1 MTRRRTTGTLP
12 PAYGEPVRDED
23 TFRLRVPPRRG
34 TGGMGNGAPP
44 ASRSGSRAGSR
55 SGPASG
61 SRSGS
66 ASRSRSRSVSVPRS
80 RSAARSRVRRRQ
92 RNRRRA
98 LSLTV
103 LVLAAVA
110 GAALLVGRPW
120 QHGGGPADAAPAPS
134 DTAPAGGPDNASEPL
149 EDAPEPTP
157 SPTPTPSA
165 EAEAEAEAD
174 GGTDADAPRAED
186 IPASGPGTFTVA
198 RAGVT
203 SKGKGSAYR
212 VEVEN
217 GIGVDP
223 DRAAED
229 IAAILADPRGWSH
242 GGERS
247 FRQVADG
254 SAGLVIRIATPATT
268 DRMCGAY
275 GLNTRGEVNCRG
287 GEKVMVN
294 LKRWQ
299 LGSPQFDGPVSE
311 YRALIV
317 NHEVGHW
324 LGRGHETCPGKG
336 RPAPAMM
343 QQIDGLK
350 GCVANAWPYDA
361 KGRYL
366 SGPKVP

>member
-1 MTRRRTTGTLP
+1 
-12 PAYGEPVRDED
+12 
-23 TFRLRVPPRRG
+23 
-34 TGGMGNGAPP
+34 
-44 ASRSGSRAGSR
+44 
-55 SGPASG
+55 
-61 SRSGS
+61 
-66 ASRSRSRSVSVPRS
+66 
-80 RSAARSRVRRRQ
+80 
-92 RNRRRA
+92 
-98 LSLTV
+98 SLAV
-103 LVLAAVA
+103 LVLAVVA

-120 QHGGGPADAAPAPS
+120 LHGGGPADAAPGPS
-134 DTAPAGGPDNASEPL
+134 RTAPETGPDNASKPL
-149 EDAPEPTP
+149 EDAPDPTP
-157 SPTPTPSA
+157 PPTPTPTPSA
-165 EAEAEAEAD
+165 SAD
-174 GGTDADAPRAED
+174 TDASREGDALGPED

-203 SKGKGSAYR
+203 STGRGSAYR
-212 VEVEN
+212 VEVED

-223 DRAAED
+223 DRAAAD
-229 IAAILADPRGWSH
+229 IAAVLADPRGWSH

-247 FRQVADG
+247 FRQVSDG

-268 DRMCGAY
+268 DRMCGEY

-324 LGRGHETCPGKG
+324 LGRGHETCPGEG

-366 SGPKVP
+366 GGPKVP

>member
-1 MTRRRTTGTLP
+1 M
-12 PAYGEPVRDED
+12 
-23 TFRLRVPPRRG
+23 
-34 TGGMGNGAPP
+34 
-44 ASRSGSRAGSR
+44 
-55 SGPASG
+55 
-61 SRSGS
+61 
-66 ASRSRSRSVSVPRS
+66 
-80 RSAARSRVRRRQ
+80 
-92 RNRRRA
+92 
-98 LSLTV
+98 
-103 LVLAAVA
+103 LVLAVVA

-120 QHGGGPADAAPAPS
+120 LHGDGPADAAP
-134 DTAPAGGPDNASEPL
+134 APAGGPDNASEPL

-157 SPTPTPSA
+157 PPTPAPSA
-165 EAEAEAEAD
+165 SA
-174 GGTDADAPRAED
+174 GTHASQEGDALGPED

-203 SKGKGSAYR
+203 SKGRGSAYR

-223 DRAAED
+223 DRAAAD
-229 IAAILADPRGWSH
+229 IAAVLADPRGWSH

-268 DRMCGAY
+268 DRECGAY

-366 SGPKVP
+366 GGPKVP

>member
-12 PAYGEPVRDED
+12 PAYGEPARDED
-23 TFRLRVPPRRG
+23 TFRLRVPPPRVRP
-34 TGGMGNGAPP
+34 APAP
-44 ASRSGSRAGSR
+44 RSGPRAGSR
-55 SGPASG
+55 SRPAP
-61 SRSGS
+61 
-66 ASRSRSRSVSVPRS
+66 VPRS
-80 RSAARSRVRRRQ
+80 RAAARSRVRRRQ
-92 RNRRRA
+92 RSRRRV
-98 LSLTV
+98 LSLAV
-103 LVLAAVA
+103 LVLAVVA

-120 QHGGGPADAAPAPS
+120 LHGGGPADAAPDPS
-134 DTAPAGGPDNASEPL
+134 RTAPETGPDNASKPL
-149 EDAPEPTP
+149 EDAPAPTP
-157 SPTPTPSA
+157 PPTPTPTPT
-165 EAEAEAEAD
+165 AEAEAD
-174 GGTDADAPRAED
+174 AGTDADAPRAED

-212 VEVEN
+212 VEVED

-223 DRAAED
+223 DRAAAD
-229 IAAILADPRGWSH
+229 IAAVLADPRGWSH

-268 DRMCGAY
+268 DRMCGEY

-366 SGPKVP
+366 GGPKVP

>member
-12 PAYGEPVRDED
+12 PASGEPARDED
-23 TFRLRVPPRRG
+23 TFRLRVPPPRVRP
-34 TGGMGNGAPP
+34 AP
-44 ASRSGSRAGSR
+44 ARRSGPRAGSR
-55 SGPASG
+55 SRPAP
-61 SRSGS
+61 
-66 ASRSRSRSVSVPRS
+66 APRS
-80 RSAARSRVRRRQ
+80 RAAARSRVRRRQ
-92 RNRRRA
+92 RSRRRV
-98 LSLTV
+98 LSLAV
-103 LVLAAVA
+103 LVLAVVA

-120 QHGGGPADAAPAPS
+120 LHGGGPADAAPDPS
-134 DTAPAGGPDNASEPL
+134 RTAPETGPDNASKPL
-149 EDAPEPTP
+149 EDAPDPTP
-157 SPTPTPSA
+157 PPTPAPTPT
-165 EAEAEAEAD
+165 AEAEAEAD
-174 GGTDADAPRAED
+174 AGTDADAPRAED

-212 VEVEN
+212 VEVED

-223 DRAAED
+223 DRAAAD
-229 IAAILADPRGWSH
+229 IAAVLADPRGWSH

-268 DRMCGAY
+268 DRMCGEY

-366 SGPKVP
+366 GGPKVP